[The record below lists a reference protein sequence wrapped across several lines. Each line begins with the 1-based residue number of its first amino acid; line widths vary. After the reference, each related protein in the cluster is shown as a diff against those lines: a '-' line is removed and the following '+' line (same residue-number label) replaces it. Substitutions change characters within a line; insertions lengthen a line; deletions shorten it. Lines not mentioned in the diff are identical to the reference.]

1 MIVLYQLREKRVQ
14 EQGTRKANCL
24 FRFFCKKYTDILV
37 KHLGGVSKEQDL
49 IFSPHSFTSEDV
61 FAVSLH
67 QMTDKYWI
75 FSRPWKETNG

>member
-1 MIVLYQLREKRVQ
+1 MYRNKEQEKQTAYLGFSV
-14 EQGTRKANCL
+14 
-24 FRFFCKKYTDILV
+24 KKYTDILV

-75 FSRPWKETNG
+75 FSRP